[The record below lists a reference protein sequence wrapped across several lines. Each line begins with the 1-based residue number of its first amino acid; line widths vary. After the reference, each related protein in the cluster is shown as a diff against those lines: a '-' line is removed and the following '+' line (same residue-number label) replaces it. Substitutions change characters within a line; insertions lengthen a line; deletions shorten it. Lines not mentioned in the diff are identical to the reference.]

1 MKCSRALA
9 KAWKSFQQKLPPDQR
24 EVLHDTPPSLS
35 SLFNAVKAGANKWQ
49 ADRDGSKWGKTK
61 AVFTRLA
68 RSADDHS
75 QLLAVVPNNDKYIS
89 LLTGSLSAITNATVR
104 HDELAIA
111 LSESLEQLCEDIAYW
126 REQVLVHAKVPEMQ
140 EYVRELYVVIF
151 EFLTDIFTKWSA
163 SGLSRFARAFDKNA
177 ADKLFK
183 SKQDRIDRLT
193 KKLDRAA
200 RLDTEA
206 RIAAISDQ
214 LSKIERGVS
223 AEDMERLFVKLGN
236 NVQRMLQEQDFYL
249 RPELQVP
256 PGKRIEFEQTKS
268 ALDVKET
275 DELVELDI
283 LAAIPN
289 LEDLLT
295 LSLKSMNSFA
305 GRASHLRVEKR
316 VIAKLRDWIS
326 EDDLKYLWIEGP
338 AHVPKPSQNT
348 LTAVAMIA
356 ALGDSHPTISCF
368 CDSMD
373 GDPGK
378 ILRLM
383 IDSFIAQTASLLPLR
398 VSCPNDLSTERIR
411 ESMEPRAPVSDRLSL
426 LSDLQQLVRRPVFYI
441 IDCLQAV
448 EDRSD
453 RSHSDDLQEFLQLLC
468 AKSGGTKSPKVV
480 DKVCFTTDGYADA
493 LARQVD
499 LADIEKITFDVEC
512 DELATED
519 ESFGL

>member
-1 MKCSRALA
+1 M
-9 KAWKSFQQKLPPDQR
+9 
-24 EVLHDTPPSLS
+24 
-35 SLFNAVKAGANKWQ
+35 KAGANKWQ
-49 ADRDGSKWGKTK
+49 AEREESKWGKTK

-68 RSADDHS
+68 RSADDHN

-104 HDELAIA
+104 HDELAVA

-151 EFLTDIFTKWSA
+151 EFLTDIFTKWSS

-206 RIAAISDQ
+206 KIAAISDQ
-214 LSKIERGVS
+214 LSKFERGIS
-223 AEDMERLFVKLGN
+223 AEDMEQLFVKLGN
-236 NVQRMLQEQDFYL
+236 NVQRLLQEQDFYL

-256 PGKRIEFEQTKS
+256 PAKHIEFEQTNS
-268 ALDVKET
+268 AREAKET
-275 DELVELDI
+275 DDVVELDI
-283 LAAIPN
+283 LGAIPN

-295 LSLKSMNSFA
+295 LPLKSMNSFA
-305 GRASHLRVEKR
+305 GRASHLQVEKW

-326 EDDLKYLWIEGP
+326 DEGLKYLWIEGP

-356 ALGDSHPTISCF
+356 GLGDGHPTVSCF

-373 GDPGK
+373 GSPGQ

-383 IDSFIAQTASLLPLR
+383 IDSFIAQTASLLPSR
-398 VSCPNDLSTERIR
+398 VSCPTDLSAERIKQ
-411 ESMEPRAPVSDRLSL
+411 SMEPQAPVSDRLAL
-426 LSDLQQLVRRPVFYI
+426 LRDIQQLVRRPVFYI
-441 IDCLQAV
+441 IDGLQAV

-453 RSHSDDLQEFLQLLC
+453 QSHSHDLQEFLQSLC
-468 AKSGGTKSPKVV
+468 TKADGTEGLKVAS
-480 DKVCFTTDGYADA
+480 KVCVTTDGYVDA
-493 LARQVD
+493 VARQVE
-499 LADIEKITFDVEC
+499 LSHIEKVTFDVEC
-512 DELATED
+512 GELATED